1 MDDAHCHL
9 AEFFLP
15 LLVNCGCRGVVES
28 VEDGENEV
36 CCLGHHFGMGNGEVQ
51 NEGEKLGPLV
61 RDGRGK
67 AGLIARRGQYGI
79 DIMKTRYCL
88 RME

>member
-1 MDDAHCHL
+1 
-9 AEFFLP
+9 
-15 LLVNCGCRGVVES
+15 
-28 VEDGENEV
+28 
-36 CCLGHHFGMGNGEVQ
+36 MGNGEVQ
-51 NEGEKLGPLV
+51 KEGEKLGPLV